1 MTKYE
6 ILVPFNTNLQFLQD
20 ATMSVLLGLDGFCYV
35 LMTFVD
41 FFTGLFIVDILAS

>member
-6 ILVPFNTNLQFLQD
+6 ILVPFNTNLQLLQD